1 MTARSGRRLKA
12 ADCKSFTNAEATSVP
27 GARSE
32 RRSRGS
38 IDLPASDSAVP
49 PEARSARAAAS
60 KWLNTAGVDRPS
72 SEKTATHHRDWSLG
86 DDVPG
91 SSCSMWSPRPRPRAI
106 PPTGR
111 PEHRLPAFVPNVR
124 GRTALPGPTPAHSS
138 PPESRLHLLIHLP
151 YRRPQEVSCES

>member
-106 PPTGR
+106 PPTRQAGTSAPSVR
-111 PEHRLPAFVPNVR
+111 PKRSRSHCATGSDASAFIATRVAAASADPPAIP
-124 GRTALPGPTPAHSS
+124 PATGSV
-138 PPESRLHLLIHLP
+138 L
-151 YRRPQEVSCES
+151 